1 MKNYFLLGLLI
12 SSFNISAAEM
22 IIGKENIHPGID
34 LVFEGAPKDMVHPK
48 NYFRA
53 ESATDIHIEMLANWS
68 ENAPTGSPLG
78 GFVAYLNVEA
88 FIESESGKKTKV
100 KLTPH
105 LNISDNIHYAQNIKL
120 PGKINELYKVTFK
133 ISPPR
138 NGELGIHYDWNSDV
152 GSYIDE
158 AVFEYSDLN
167 FEEIALSSRR

>member
-12 SSFNISAAEM
+12 SSFNISTAEM

-34 LVFEGAPKDMVHPK
+34 LIFEGAPKDTVHPK

-88 FIESESGKKTKV
+88 FIESESGEKTKV
-100 KLTPH
+100 RLTPH
-105 LNISDNIHYAQNIKL
+105 LNISDLSLIHI
-120 PGKINELYKVTFK
+120 
-133 ISPPR
+133 
-138 NGELGIHYDWNSDV
+138 
-152 GSYIDE
+152 
-158 AVFEYSDLN
+158 
-167 FEEIALSSRR
+167 